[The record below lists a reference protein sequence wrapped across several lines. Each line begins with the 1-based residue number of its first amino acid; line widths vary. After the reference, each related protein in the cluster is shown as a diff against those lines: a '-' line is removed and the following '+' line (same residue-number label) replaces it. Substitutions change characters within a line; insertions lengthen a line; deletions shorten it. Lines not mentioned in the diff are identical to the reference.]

1 MYQTNSVYVKL
12 VHDDVS
18 DIYDLKSVFMG
29 PLKAVSVW
37 HCAATTAPR
46 SYCPNS
52 YAEQNHKDNVR
63 SSAVGKQLK
72 QKKSNSLSL

>member
-29 PLKAVSVW
+29 PLKAVSVR
-37 HCAATTAPR
+37 HYDRAATTAPR
-46 SYCPNS
+46 NCCPNC
-52 YAEQNHKDNVR
+52 YAEHSHKDNVR
-63 SSAVGKQLK
+63 SSARFG
-72 QKKSNSLSL
+72 NN